1 MTDQRIRPE
10 RITKPIQLLAAW
22 LTGLVLVNGGF
33 LTAASYL
40 EEPAW
45 AAGLLVI
52 AAIVNVPLFLVA
64 LFLLQTRF
72 RPEMQEDTFYSQY
85 LERKY
90 STPSEQAEPLDV
102 RAYAKELT
110 EHIIKEIGPS
120 VSGSREP
127 IEKVIQDS
135 QLQEL
140 VRRRGD
146 NRTLSELFLRPKLW
160 PAITERW
167 ENNPVF
173 KEDLESVMADGLIT
187 ANISNPREAQ
197 LTELGR
203 QVAEIAQERGVLF
216 KQNNEEFWNEEENEL
231 TGSAS

>member
-1 MTDQRIRPE
+1 MTEQRIRPE

-22 LTGLVLVNGGF
+22 LTGLVLVDGGF
-33 LTAASYL
+33 LTAASSL
-40 EEPAW
+40 KEPAW
-45 AAGLLVI
+45 AAGLLVV
-52 AAIVNVPLFLVA
+52 AAVVNVPLFLVA

-90 STPSEQAEPLDV
+90 STQSGQAEPLDV
-102 RAYAKELT
+102 RAYAKEVT
-110 EHIIKEIGPS
+110 EHIIQTIGPS

-127 IEKVIQDS
+127 IEKLIQDS

-146 NRTLSELFLRPKLW
+146 SRTLSELFLRPKLW
-160 PAITERW
+160 PAIVESW
-167 ENNPVF
+167 ETDSEF
-173 KEDLESVMADGLIT
+173 RGDLGSLIANGLIT
-187 ANISNPREAQ
+187 SNIRNPRRSQ
-197 LTELGR
+197 LTELGKR
-203 QVAEIAQERGVLF
+203 VAEIAQERGVLF
-216 KQNNEEFWNEEENEL
+216 SQTNEELWNEEGNEF